1 MLLFIAVFI
10 GVFMLAKAANKAQ
23 AVSSDKKKS
32 CPPHK
37 WDYDETGFLICDT
50 CKSRPG
56 YAGRG
61 SGGYE

>member
-1 MLLFIAVFI
+1 MIF
-10 GVFMLAKAANKAQ
+10 FMVLGIILYITARAANKAQ
-23 AVSSDKKKS
+23 ALGTTKKS
-32 CPPHK
+32 ECPPHK
-37 WDYDETGFLICDT
+37 WDYDETGFLICLT